1 MVEPSCGC
9 SVPSLGPLEEQQSFR
24 SPALH
29 LKKKYLCLC
38 VHMCMSEGALKYQK
52 RVWDSLKL
60 VLQGAVNSPLWELR
74 PELRPS
80 ARAANALNH

>member
-1 MVEPSCGC
+1 
-9 SVPSLGPLEEQQSFR
+9 
-24 SPALH
+24 
-29 LKKKYLCLC
+29 
-38 VHMCMSEGALKYQK
+38 MCMSEGALKYQK

-60 VLQGAVNSPLWELR
+60 VLQGAVNSPLWVLR